1 MCVVRILYEDII
13 KFLLL
18 SQKTS
23 NERAPSLCFGLV
35 WALENY
41 FLLDS
46 AEFYVMNSYSGIATF
61 GSDCVNRSLFFMSRS
76 LWVLRTDSYVK
87 NAAHS
92 QKVVRV
98 SALSSSSCF
107 PFAFWLS

>member
-18 SQKTS
+18 SQKKF

-46 AEFYVMNSYSGIATF
+46 AEFLCDEF
-61 GSDCVNRSLFFMSRS
+61 L
-76 LWVLRTDSYVK
+76 LW
-87 NAAHS
+87 NNH
-92 QKVVRV
+92 
-98 SALSSSSCF
+98 
-107 PFAFWLS
+107 FWKQLCK

>member
-61 GSDCVNRSLFFMSRS
+61 GSDCVNRSLFLCPEACGF
-76 LWVLRTDSYVK
+76 
-87 NAAHS
+87 
-92 QKVVRV
+92 
-98 SALSSSSCF
+98 
-107 PFAFWLS
+107 